1 MSLSN
6 NARDL
11 GLTAFRKPEVAK
23 EILDAIDSPVP
34 AAGSITSGMIA
45 DGAVVNAD
53 INASAAIA
61 FSKLAALASTNIL
74 VGNGSNVAAAVAVS
88 GDATLSNAGA
98 LTIANSAVTAA
109 KIADAAITRTK
120 QSAASGSKV
129 VQHVGGTIT
138 TTGAVDEYII
148 APEAGSL
155 SSIEINPLVALT
167 ANDTNYITFTVVN
180 LGQAGAGSTAMLAVS
195 DANTTKATG
204 GVGLAINTKRS
215 LTVHGTAGNLVV
227 AQGDKLKITATVSGT
242 LANTV
247 TVPVYCVRFSG
258 TT

>member
-11 GLTAFRKPEVAK
+11 ALTAFRKPEVAT
-23 EILDAIDSPVP
+23 EILDAIDSPTP

-45 DGAVVNAD
+45 DGAIVNAD

-61 FSKLAALASTNIL
+61 FSKLAALSSTNIL

-88 GDATLSNAGA
+88 GDATLANTGA
-98 LTIANSAVTAA
+98 LTIANAVV
-109 KIADAAITRTK
+109 TRTK

-129 VQHVGGTIT
+129 VQVVGQTIAD
-138 TTGAVDEYII
+138 TGATNEYII

-167 ANDTNYITFTVVN
+167 ADDTNYITFTVTN
-180 LGQAGAGSTAMLAVS
+180 LGQAGAGSTVMLAAS

-204 GVGLAINTKRS
+204 GTGLAINTKRS
-215 LTVHGTAGNLVV
+215 LTVNGTPANLVV
-227 AQGDKLKITATVSGT
+227 AQGDKIRITATATGT

-247 TVPVYCVRFSG
+247 TVPVYCARFSG